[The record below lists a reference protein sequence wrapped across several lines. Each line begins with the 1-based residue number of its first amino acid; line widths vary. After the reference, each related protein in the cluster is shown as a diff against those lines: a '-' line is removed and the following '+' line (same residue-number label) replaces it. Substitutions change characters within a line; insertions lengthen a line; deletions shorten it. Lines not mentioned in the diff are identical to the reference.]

1 MGPAGN
7 IFDIIR
13 GIHLAGIGGY
23 TKAKSQ
29 SSPRCGGSK
38 RYRRPTADFS
48 GLLP

>member
-29 SSPRCGGSK
+29 LLLRCGGLK
-38 RYRRPTADFS
+38 RYCCPTADFS